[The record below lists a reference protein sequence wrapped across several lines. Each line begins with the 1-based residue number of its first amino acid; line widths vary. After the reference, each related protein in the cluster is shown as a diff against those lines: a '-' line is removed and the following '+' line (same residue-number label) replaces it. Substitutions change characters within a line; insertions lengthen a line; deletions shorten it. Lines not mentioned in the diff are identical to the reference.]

1 MYLSHVADIVPINI
15 LQDGEFLSLGLLS
28 HNCDKM
34 LVGLYDPSYLRE
46 LVANRSI
53 TCVITT
59 HDIARQLPKH
69 LAIAISDDPK
79 TVFYQIH
86 DYLARETDFYW
97 KEFDSEISPDAV
109 IHERAYVA
117 PKNVRIGR
125 GTIVEPNVTI
135 LERSI
140 IGDNV
145 IVRAGAV
152 IGGAGM
158 EPKYVGGKHVNIYH
172 TGGVWLSNRVE
183 ILSNS
188 NIHCSVFGNFTRLGD
203 DTKVDSLVHIA
214 HNVTVGRRC
223 EIAGCSVIAGSSTIG
238 DDVWIGP
245 NSTISSEIHIGNNAR
260 VNLGS
265 VVVKNVKP
273 GQQVSGLFAMDHS
286 KALREYA
293 FITLKG
299 RSK

>member
-34 LVGLYDPSYLRE
+34 LVGLYDLGYLRR

-53 TCVITT
+53 ACVITT
-59 HDIARQLPKH
+59 HDIAKQLPKH

-97 KEFDSEISPDAV
+97 KEFDSEISPAAV
-109 IHERAYVA
+109 IHDRAYMA
-117 PKNVRIGR
+117 SKNVRIGR

-140 IGDNV
+140 IGDYV
-145 IVRAGAV
+145 IIRAGAV
-152 IGGAGM
+152 IGEAGM

-172 TGGVWLSNRVE
+172 AGGVWLSNRVE
-183 ILSNS
+183 ISSNS
-188 NIHCSVFGNFTRLGD
+188 NIQRSVFGDFTRMGE
-203 DTKVDSLVHIA
+203 DTKVGPLVNIA

-223 EIAGCSVIAGSSTIG
+223 EIAGSSIIAGSSTIG

-293 FITLKG
+293 FITLRG

>member
-34 LVGLYDPSYLRE
+34 LVGLYDLGYLRK
-46 LVANRSI
+46 LVANRII

-59 HDIARQLPKH
+59 HDIAKQLPKH

-97 KEFDSEISPDAV
+97 KEFDSEISSDAV

-135 LERSI
+135 LECSI
-140 IGDNV
+140 IDDDVV
-145 IVRAGAV
+145 IRSGSV
-152 IGGAGM
+152 IGGEGF
-158 EPKYVGGKHVNIYH
+158 EPKFVGNKLVNILH
-172 TGGVWLSNRVE
+172 AGGVLIGNRVE
-183 ILSNS
+183 ILSNCH
-188 NIHCSVFGNFTRLGD
+188 IAKGVFNGFTTLCE
-203 DTKVDSLVHIA
+203 DTKLNALVHVA
-214 HNVTVGRRC
+214 HAAKIGQRCRIGGGAVICGSANVGH
-223 EIAGCSVIAGSSTIG
+223 
-238 DDVWIGP
+238 DVWIGP
-245 NSTISSEIHIGNNAR
+245 NSTISSEISIGDGAYIT
-260 VNLGS
+260 LGS
-265 VVVKNVKP
+265 VVTKDVAE
-273 GQQVSGLFAMDHS
+273 GQRVSGNFAIEHS
-286 KALREYA
+286 R
-293 FITLKG
+293 FISFIKG
-299 RSK
+299 IR

>member
-34 LVGLYDPSYLRE
+34 LVGLYDPGYLRK
-46 LVANRSI
+46 LLANLSI

-59 HDIARQLPKH
+59 HDIAKQLPKH

-97 KEFDSEISPDAV
+97 KEFVSEISPAAA

-117 PKNVRIGR
+117 SKNVRIGR

-140 IGDNV
+140 IGDDV
-145 IVRAGAV
+145 IIRAGAV
-152 IGGAGM
+152 IGGSGM

-172 TGGVWLSNRVE
+172 AGGVWLNNRVE
-183 ILSNS
+183 ISSNS
-188 NIHCSVFGNFTRLGD
+188 HIQRSVFGDFTRLGE
-203 DTKVDSLVHIA
+203 DTKVGPLVNIA

-223 EIAGCSVIAGSSTIG
+223 EIAGTSIIAGSSTIG

-245 NSTISSEIHIGNNAR
+245 NSTISSEIRIGNNAR

-293 FITLKG
+293 FITLRG

>member
-34 LVGLYDPSYLRE
+34 LVGLYDLGYLRR

-53 TCVITT
+53 ACVITT
-59 HDIARQLPKH
+59 HDIAKQLPKH

-97 KEFDSEISPDAV
+97 KEFDSEISSDSV

-125 GTIVEPNVTI
+125 RAIVEPNVTI

-140 IGDNV
+140 IGDDV
-145 IVRAGAV
+145 IIRSGTV
-152 IGGAGM
+152 IGGTGM

-172 TGGVWLSNRVE
+172 AGGVWISNSVE

-223 EIAGCSVIAGSSTIG
+223 EIAGGSIIAGSSTIG

-245 NSTISSEIHIGNNAR
+245 NSTISSEIHIGSNSR

-265 VVVKNVKP
+265 VVVKSVKP

>member
-1 MYLSHVADIVPINI
+1 MYLSHVADIVRMNI
-15 LQDGEFLSLGLLS
+15 LRDGEFLSLGLLS

-34 LVGLYDPSYLRE
+34 LIGLYDPGYLRQ
-46 LVANRSI
+46 LLSNRSI

-59 HDIARQLPKH
+59 DDIAKQLPKH

-79 TVFYQIH
+79 TVFYKIH

-97 KEFDSEISPDAV
+97 KEFDSEIFSDAV

-125 GTIVEPNVTI
+125 RAIVEPNVTI

-140 IGDNV
+140 IGDDV
-145 IVRAGAV
+145 IIRAGAV

-172 TGGVWLSNRVE
+172 AGGVWLSNCVE
-183 ILSNS
+183 ISSNS
-188 NIHCSVFGNFTRLGD
+188 NIQRSVFGDFTRLGEE
-203 DTKVDSLVHIA
+203 TKIGPLVNIA
-214 HNVTVGRRC
+214 HNVTIGHRC
-223 EIAGCSVIAGSSTIG
+223 EIAGASIIAGSSIIG

-245 NSTISSEIHIGNNAR
+245 NSTISSEIHIGDNAR

-265 VVVKNVKP
+265 VVVKNVKL

-293 FITLKG
+293 FITLRG
-299 RSK
+299 RLK